1 MHVEWIEF
9 TTQFPFYI
17 PTQRTP
23 MPVKWT
29 QPQSLSHLSI
39 YLSLPGSQIAFNS
52 SQINFSLAGVGAFG
66 RPENRGQ
73 THTSAQTKLG
83 GRQKQCVDLSNRP
96 QGHKFVL
103 HSHSDTLLTRRIGS
117 RRSTDQRRA
126 RAHPSMDASR
136 RSGDAPAAFHLVHV
150 TTEIMQFSSEWVN
163 AGAAVAGWM
172 WKKIGAHRRT
182 QILSQAQL
190 LLGCNHCAF
199 GPNCAPHLNSN
210 AIFLPLFFHCVM
222 PSLLFAFPSAPARV
236 HILAATG
243 ARKSQPGPVLH
254 KTKSNQRRLVGF
266 CARERSH
273 WSAQNAAFI
282 YANNCSI
289 DTV

>member
-9 TTQFPFYI
+9 TRQFQFYI

-39 YLSLPGSQIAFNS
+39 SFAPRKSNRLQFMANK
-52 SQINFSLAGVGAFG
+52 FSLAGVSAFS

-117 RRSTDQRRA
+117 RRSTDPPRA
-126 RAHPSMDASR
+126 PLDASR

-150 TTEIMQFSSEWVN
+150 TREIMQFSSEWVN
-163 AGAAVAGWM
+163 AGAVAGWM

-199 GPNCAPHLNSN
+199 GRIWIWTQFSSRSFSTAWCHLCYLLSH
-210 AIFLPLFFHCVM
+210 LPQRACTYTCGDRRKKV
-222 PSLLFAFPSAPARV
+222 SAGTCFA
-236 HILAATG
+236 
-243 ARKSQPGPVLH
+243 
-254 KTKSNQRRLVGF
+254 
-266 CARERSH
+266 
-273 WSAQNAAFI
+273 
-282 YANNCSI
+282 
-289 DTV
+289 